1 MTSHRSRRL
10 LAFVVAIFS
19 MLALGLTVDSA
30 SAATVGG
37 QQPMYRLYNP
47 NSGEHFYTASNAESF
62 RLQRFG
68 WKYEGIGWVAP
79 TSGRN
84 VYRLYNRHAGDHH
97 YTMSVAERNMLIAKG
112 WKYEGVGWKSGGSV
126 PVYRQYNRRAKKAGA
141 HNYTTNKA
149 ENNML
154 VRAGWKAEGIGWYAT
169 AHDIN
174 TCAPVQGVYTSR
186 AGRKVSVATNC
197 TITENGKRYRQ
208 INVVTSG
215 GAVMNH
221 MNTKGVFEI
230 TLDPN
235 ANGWGGNVHVY
246 SLYPRGVK
254 AGFQGVREDVS
265 RNRLVQHSGGPFY
278 YDATNYGYFMQTAYF
293 K

>member
-10 LAFVVAIFS
+10 LAFVVAVFS
-19 MLALGLTVDSA
+19 MLTLGLTVDSA
-30 SAATVGG
+30 SAASTGT
-37 QQPMYRLYNP
+37 QTMYRLYNP
-47 NSGEHFYTASNAESF
+47 NSGEHFYTANSRERQMLSSK
-62 RLQRFG
+62 G
-68 WKYEGIGWVAP
+68 WKYEGVGWIAP

-97 YTMSVAERNMLIAKG
+97 YTMNVAERNMLIAKG

-126 PVYRQYNRRAKKAGA
+126 PLYRQYNRRAKKAGA

-154 VRAGWKAEGIGWYAT
+154 VRAGWKAEGIGWYAV

-174 TCAPVQGVYTSR
+174 TCAPVQGVYRNNKGEKAVVAANCVTTTD
-186 AGRKVSVATNC
+186 GR
-197 TITENGKRYRQ
+197 RYRP
-208 INVVTSG
+208 IAVSTTG
-215 GAVMNH
+215 GAVTNH
-221 MNTKGVFEI
+221 MSTKGVIEI
-230 TLDPN
+230 AYDPY
-235 ANGWGGNVHVY
+235 AYGNVGNVNVA

-254 AGFQGVREDVS
+254 AGFPVREDVS
-265 RNRLVQHSGGPFY
+265 RNRLVNHSGGPY
-278 YDATNYGYFMQTAYF
+278 YPDATNYGYFMRYAYF